1 MEIWKQMGVEPFET
15 VEAGKRASKRARV
28 LLAAKLHT
36 PAGISEA
43 RLRDLSRHGALIESP
58 AIVKPGAKVTF
69 ERGASSVP
77 ATVAWA
83 SGIRIGLEFEHPI
96 DESELLIHVG
106 KAKPAVAPVSYG
118 RSGIMGGMSAK
129 DQRMARAWSVA
140 VGLNLP
146 EKDS

>member
-1 MEIWKQMGVEPFET
+1 MGAEPFES
-15 VEAGKRASKRARV
+15 VEAGQRASKRARV

-36 PAGISEA
+36 PNGVSDA

-58 AIVKPGAKVTF
+58 AIVKAGLKVTF
-69 ERGASSVP
+69 ERGASRVA

-83 SGIRIGLEFEHPI
+83 TGIRIGLQFEHPI
-96 DESELLIHVG
+96 DESELLIHIG

-118 RSGIMGGMSAK
+118 RSGITTGMSAK
-129 DQRMARAWSVA
+129 DRRMAQAWSVA

-146 EKDS
+146 EKDF